1 MPIARRH
8 LASRDMVAQSQQTT
22 SIILRL
28 PLPPR
33 TPKPAHTG
41 REAPSGRT
49 RGRYAPLLLKEAAR
63 MPSVKEVAIVR
74 LPGHDELV
82 RRQRRERH
90 RHQLEVDFDDG
101 CGAVAVLAAA
111 GVLGAEIVLADGAVL
126 AHGEEQ
132 VGTMFSDDAL
142 HGASVAADY
151 MGAGFGGA
159 IGGATLQ

>member
-1 MPIARRH
+1 
-8 LASRDMVAQSQQTT
+8 
-22 SIILRL
+22 
-28 PLPPR
+28 
-33 TPKPAHTG
+33 
-41 REAPSGRT
+41 
-49 RGRYAPLLLKEAAR
+49 

-126 AHGEEQ
+126 AHREKQ
-132 VGTMFSDDAL
+132 VGTMFGYDTLYGAL
-142 HGASVAADY
+142 VAADD
-151 MGAGFGGA
+151 MRAGFGGA
-159 IGGATLQ
+159 VCGAA